1 MSEASYNWT
10 PPVVRFV
17 PLLKELVAAGLLRQG
32 DDGRWELSE
41 AAQAELI
48 GRLVVGAPERAPL
61 AVGVACSACGSSGL
75 TSMVDGRRLCVSC
88 RRADAAAADAGSR

>member
-17 PLLKELVAAGLLRQG
+17 PVLKELVTAGLLRRR
-32 DDGRWELSE
+32 DDGRWELTE
-41 AAQAELI
+41 AAQAELT

-75 TSMVDGRRLCVSC
+75 TSMVEGRRLCVSC
-88 RRADAAAADAGSR
+88 QRTDADAGAGSR

>member
-1 MSEASYNWT
+1 MSEATYNWT

-17 PLLKELVAAGLLRQG
+17 PLLKELVAAGLLRRG

-41 AAQAELI
+41 AAQAELA

-61 AVGVACSACGSSGL
+61 AVGVACSVCGSSGL
-75 TSMVDGRRLCVSC
+75 TSVVGGQRLCMAC
-88 RRADAAAADAGSR
+88 RRTDVPAGTSG